1 MHTHAPTAP
10 LHLVTS
16 LAVLL
21 VPLGACGGDGPSP
34 ATTSMSASV
43 SDAGATQDD
52 PCQRADDDPCV
63 ARAGLVGTWQC
74 VTEELTVAE
83 NGALTLVSTDGRRAS
98 GCITC
103 DGAFYAR
110 AAAEGDAAALA
121 VVEGSLQTEGDEVA
135 SSDWSYCN
143 GLDDVDACARAPEKG
158 TKSARCYLA
167 PPATT
172 DGAASAPDPL
182 ASAPGTTV
190 ELVVSQAWTA
200 TGIELSA
207 GDEVSIVASGEIL
220 WYTGVCDTCTSTPVG
235 GGCPVD
241 EGNFVLGGVR
251 CWSLLAKIGE
261 QGAPVYVG
269 DRGSF
274 TASEAGELLLGVN
287 DDNFV
292 DNTGTWTAAVD
303 VKPGT

>member
-1 MHTHAPTAP
+1 MHTHASVRTF
-10 LHLVTS
+10 HLATS
-16 LAVLL
+16 LSVLL
-21 VPLGACGGDGPSP
+21 VPLGACGGDGASP
-34 ATTSMSASV
+34 ATTTNSASA
-43 SDAGATQDD
+43 SDAGGAQAD
-52 PCQRADDDPCV
+52 PCQRADDDPCF
-63 ARAGLVGTWQC
+63 AQAGLVGTWQC

-83 NGALTLVSTDGRRAS
+83 NGALTLVSTDGRRAT

-110 AAAEGDAAALA
+110 AAAAGEAAALA
-121 VVEGSLQTEGDEVA
+121 VVDGSLAREGDEAA

-143 GLDDVDACARAPEKG
+143 GVDDVDTCARAPEKG
-158 TKSARCYLA
+158 AKSARCYLA
-167 PPATT
+167 ATT
-172 DGAASAPDPL
+172 GDGAASAPDPV
-182 ASAPGTTV
+182 ASAPGQTV
-190 ELVVSQAWTA
+190 ELVVSQAFTP

-207 GDEVSIVASGEIL
+207 GDEVSIVASGEIR

-241 EGNFVLGGVR
+241 DGNFVLGGVR

-261 QGAPVYVG
+261 QGAPFYVG
-269 DRGSF
+269 DQGAF

-292 DNTGTWTAAVD
+292 DNTGSWTAAVD
-303 VKPGT
+303 VRPGT